1 MATIG
6 EHATPHPLAVLTT
19 TRFDEAARL
28 MAEFGIGD
36 VIVTDPSSGG
46 VVGMLTDRDIT
57 VRLVARDLS
66 PAGTEVGGISTNEPS
81 TVAATEEVTAAVAV
95 MRRDSI
101 RRLPVVDD
109 DGKPV
114 GIVSIEDL
122 AACDDVAD
130 DVLRDMLRALASA
143 YRHNR
148 ISPPRRH

>member
-6 EHATPHPLAVLTT
+6 ELATPHPVAVLTT
-19 TRFDEAARL
+19 TRVDEAARF

-66 PAGTEVGGISTNEPS
+66 PTGTEVGDICTNEP
-81 TVAATEEVTAAVAV
+81 TTIAASEEVAVAVAV
-95 MRRDSI
+95 MRRNSI

-109 DGKPV
+109 VGKPV

-122 AACDDVAD
+122 AASDDVAD
-130 DVLRDMLRALASA
+130 DVVRDMLRGLASA
-143 YRHNR
+143 YRQNR
-148 ISPPRRH
+148 ISPPRQS

>member
-1 MATIG
+1 MVTIG
-6 EHATPHPLAVLTT
+6 ELATPHPVAVLTS
-19 TRFDEAARL
+19 TRVDEAARF

-36 VIVTDPSSGG
+36 VIVTDPSSGA

-66 PAGTEVGGISTNEPS
+66 PAGTEVGAICTNEPS
-81 TVAATEEVTAAVAV
+81 TIAGTEEVAVAVAV
-95 MRRDSI
+95 MRRNSI

-109 DGKPV
+109 AGKPV

-130 DVLRDMLRALASA
+130 DVIRDMFRGLASE

-148 ISPPRRH
+148 ISPRPQR